1 MYFMET
7 KMYKSLKI
15 LPYLNVE
22 FHVLNRNVLSHL
34 LSGVDH
40 LEDNNFGVI
49 C

>member
-1 MYFMET
+1 MKRKFHE
-7 KMYKSLKI
+7 SLKI

-22 FHVLNRNVLSHL
+22 LHVLNRNVSSHL

-40 LEDNNFGVI
+40 LGDNNFSVI